1 MKILGIE
8 HIGIAVKDLNESS
21 SFWGNILNILHS
33 HSESVKSESVNTKI
47 YDTSRGKIELL
58 TSMESNSPI
67 DKFIRNRGPGIH
79 HVCLEVDDVYLAI
92 IEPKSSGIEV
102 LNDISVKWQNI
113 SMLARTH
120 GQPASP
126 TKLGK
131 EIKVFITR
139 IEEQKNLLSE
149 IPIAAKFGGA
159 TGNFNAHHVAYGKFD
174 WIEFSK
180 QFIEKK
186 LGLKHSFPTTQIEH
200 YDHLA
205 AIFDNLKR
213 INTILIDFNRDI
225 WTYISMDYFKQQIKE
240 GEIGSSA
247 MPHKVNPIDFENS
260 EGNLGYANSI
270 FEHLSNKLPI
280 SRLQR
285 DLTDSTVLRNIGV
298 PLAHTIIGFKS
309 TLKGIGKLIVNEVK
323 IKRDLED
330 NWVVIAEAI
339 QTILRREN
347 YPKPYEAL
355 KELTRTNKKIDKKHI
370 HNFIDSLSVSESI
383 KIELKDI
390 TPENFTGIH

>member
-1 MKILGIE
+1 M
-8 HIGIAVKDLNESS
+8 
-21 SFWGNILNILHS
+21 
-33 HSESVKSESVNTKI
+33 
-47 YDTSRGKIELL
+47 
-58 TSMESNSPI
+58 
-67 DKFIRNRGPGIH
+67 
-79 HVCLEVDDVYLAI
+79 
-92 IEPKSSGIEV
+92 
-102 LNDISVKWQNI
+102 
-113 SMLARTH
+113 
-120 GQPASP
+120 
-126 TKLGK
+126 
-131 EIKVFITR
+131 
-139 IEEQKNLLSE
+139 
-149 IPIAAKFGGA
+149 
-159 TGNFNAHHVAYGKFD
+159 AYSKFD

-225 WTYISMDYFKQQIKE
+225 WTYISMDYFKQKIKE

-298 PLAHTIIGFKS
+298 PIAHTIIGFKS
-309 TLKGIGKLIVNEVK
+309 TLKGIGKLIVNEHK
-323 IKRDLED
+323 IKRELED

-370 HNFIDSLSVSESI
+370 HNFIDSLSVSESV
-383 KIELKDI
+383 KIELKNI